1 MDDKTHLDDLQQWAD
16 MWDNATSSDSDFF
29 PQVKE
34 LVDDEEGH
42 DEDDPYWN
50 NVAMIVE
57 AKGKTPNPV
66 YPDSLNKDSKRPKTK
81 KSDAR
86 FEEIEALKRKIYE
99 LECDLLGKEAG
110 GNKWQPEAKSKK
122 DADESSKKN
131 LDKIKKMAKDFDDLC
146 NELGFNDETEK
157 SVYGY
162 DDTEVT
168 K

>member
-29 PQVKE
+29 PQEKE
-34 LVDDEEGH
+34 LVVGEEEH

-81 KSDAR
+81 KSSDS
-86 FEEIEALKRKIYE
+86 FKEIEKLKRKIYE

-110 GNKWQPEAKSKK
+110 GNKWTTEVKNKK
-122 DADESSKKN
+122 DVDKTAVSN
-131 LDKIKKMAKDFDDLC
+131 LEKVKKMSKDFDNLC
-146 NELGFNDETEK
+146 DELGFNDETEQ

-162 DDTEVT
+162 DDKEIT